1 MNGMSDQATQRLLHF
16 EDCRA
21 AIDQLF
27 AEALNSKGLSA
38 FDEFLDFVKRFN
50 NLSVYNAMLVRI
62 QRPGASAVGTRK
74 QWGEKE
80 RRVNPDAVPIV
91 ILHPFGPVRF
101 VYEVSDTTGPPLP
114 GENSNVLFAV
124 GELSG
129 DLYEKTR
136 LSAIKYGIEVLET
149 DNYGNFLAGTAAG
162 MKVCPEAIAGNG
174 HFSFRVKVN
183 AKHDLPTRY
192 ATLAHELGHIYC
204 GHLGA
209 DSKGRWFDRRIM
221 SSAQME
227 LEAEAVAFLVCQRNG
242 VSSRSKEYLSSL
254 IPRTEI
260 ASVSMY
266 AIFEAANRVE
276 SRTSPPE
283 KLK

>member
-1 MNGMSDQATQRLLHF
+1 MTDHATQRLLHF
-16 EDCRA
+16 EDCRT

-27 AEALNSKGLSA
+27 NEALKSKGLSA

-50 NLSVYNAMLVRI
+50 HLSVYNAMLVKI

-74 QWGEKE
+74 QWRGK
-80 RRVNPDAVPIV
+80 RRHIKPDAVPIV
-91 ILHPFGPVRF
+91 ILQLFGPVRF
-101 VYEVSDTTGPPLP
+101 VYEISDTTGPPLP

-124 GELSG
+124 GKLSRR
-129 DLYEKTR
+129 LYDNTR
-136 LSAIKYGIEVLET
+136 SSAIKYGIEVVEA

-162 MKVCPEAIAGNG
+162 IKVCPEAMEGKDQ
-174 HFSFRVKVN
+174 FSFRVKVN
-183 AKHDLPTRY
+183 AKHDLPTRF

-209 DSKGRWFDRRIM
+209 DSKGRWFDRRTM
-221 SSAQME
+221 SSDQME

-242 VSSRSKEYLSSL
+242 VTSRSKEYLSSL
-254 IPRTEI
+254 SPRTEI
-260 ASVSMY
+260 VGISMY

-276 SRTSPPE
+276 SRTSPSE
-283 KLK
+283 KRK